1 MENSRD
7 SANNTQNTQD
17 HIKTLEGKEAVKKLK
32 DEFPDSKYQQYTEK
46 HSYITQ
52 IVNS

>member
-17 HIKTLEGKEAVKKLK
+17 HIKSLEGKEAVKKLK
-32 DEFPDSKYQQYTEK
+32 GIVLIKQKFSGSVIINK
-46 HSYITQ
+46 HQ
-52 IVNS
+52 LA